1 MNTLVNLLT
10 FVIFISFEDIQSTQ
24 DAEYG
29 IRKVNEQCEQTWW
42 LVIRLLQNV
51 GVSSVTAG
59 QMEAEGQSGVKSWF
73 SARGVGG
80 KGGMKCKHSKGTF

>member
-29 IRKVNEQCEQTWW
+29 IRKVNEQCEQTW
-42 LVIRLLQNV
+42 
-51 GVSSVTAG
+51 
-59 QMEAEGQSGVKSWF
+59 
-73 SARGVGG
+73 
-80 KGGMKCKHSKGTF
+80 